1 MGDILRR
8 RGMMALPSS
17 SPTSEWDY
25 EWDAGKGLLN
35 ANDNGFTVETI
46 GSGGYGC
53 SIVDD
58 YMQWRGKS
66 SIYRRLNYESVYQTG
81 VMEAVICAA
90 ESQSQIQIAFSNGEH
105 SIGARLQTSTNY
117 NGIYLGNGLTTKLAT
132 AVTGTKYKV
141 RLVLKTGLLGDV
153 YIDDTL
159 AIENADISSN
169 TVTTTRVQGLGAG
182 SGYVRSRLY
191 SLKMKFNRTS

>member
-17 SPTSEWDY
+17 SPTEEWDY
-25 EWDAGKGLLN
+25 EWDASKGLLN

-46 GSGGYGC
+46 GSGGYAC

-66 SIYRRLNYESVYQTG
+66 TVYRRLNYESVYQTG
-81 VMEAVICAA
+81 VMEAVIYSEGNA
-90 ESQSQIQIAFSNGEH
+90 QIQIAFSNGEH
-105 SIGARLQTSTNY
+105 SIGVRLQTSTNY
-117 NGIYLGNGLTTKLAT
+117 KGIYLGTGLTTKLAT
-132 AVTGTKYKV
+132 AVAETKYKV
-141 RLVLKTGLLGDV
+141 RLVLKPGLLGDV

-159 AIENADISSN
+159 AIENEDISSN
-169 TVTTTRVQGLGAG
+169 TVTTTRVQGLG
-182 SGYVRSRLY
+182 SGTAYVRSRLY
-191 SLKMKFNRTS
+191 SLKMKFNRIS